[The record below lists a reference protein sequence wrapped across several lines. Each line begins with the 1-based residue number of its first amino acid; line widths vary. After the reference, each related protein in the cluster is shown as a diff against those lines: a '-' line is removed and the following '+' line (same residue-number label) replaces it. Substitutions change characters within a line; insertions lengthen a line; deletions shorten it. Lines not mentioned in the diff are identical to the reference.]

1 MSRVIPRIAIPLF
14 ESQTQR
20 LHRAVSHGH
29 LATGPDL
36 EELEHVL
43 RQRTG
48 RRHVILVSNGF
59 SALFVAVKFA
69 TMTRGAA
76 VSIPVSTCFSIPNA
90 VRANGRT
97 LRFVDVDPVSMG
109 TPRLSPLPEDA
120 MVVAPDHFGY
130 ISPIIEDCGPLDVPV
145 IHDAAQSFLSLTPA
159 HSRGPSVTTLSFYP
173 SKLVNGIDGGAI
185 LLDNDELAALMRR
198 FCYYEDQ
205 MAPEVG
211 YRMNLRLPNLH
222 AAFLL
227 GTLEHVAEI
236 RERMLVAHKQLLTA
250 AQQAG
255 LQVTEPRAGTVPTR
269 FIARASSESE
279 RDTLIDLFG
288 QHGINAC
295 RELMWLCDRDNAARF
310 PIAHALQHTT
320 CSLPLHPCLREE
332 EVHRITR
339 VLLALRH

>member
-1 MSRVIPRIAIPLF
+1 MSRVIPRVAIPLF

-20 LHRAVSHGH
+20 LHRAMSHGH

-48 RRHVILVSNGF
+48 RRHAILVSNGF

-69 TMTRGAA
+69 TMSRGAA

-97 LRFVDVDPVSMG
+97 LRFVDIDPESIG
-109 TPRLSPLPEDA
+109 TPRLCPLPEDA

-130 ISPIIEDCGPLDVPV
+130 ISPIIEERVSLDVPV
-145 IHDAAQSFLSLTPA
+145 IHDAAQSFLSLTAA
-159 HSRGPSVTTLSFYP
+159 HSRSPSVTTLSFYP
-173 SKLVNGIDGGAI
+173 SKLVNGVDGGAI
-185 LLDNDELAALMRR
+185 LLDNDELAVLMRS

-205 MAPEVG
+205 MAPEDG

-236 RERMLVAHKQLLTA
+236 QERMLRTHARLRNA
-250 AQQAG
+250 AQRAG
-255 LQVTEPRAGTVPTR
+255 LTVTAPGEGVTPIR
-269 FIARASSESE
+269 FVAKAPSESNRDNLVE
-279 RDTLIDLFG
+279 RMREV
-288 QHGINAC
+288 GIAAG
-295 RELMWLCDRDNAARF
+295 RELMWLCEREMAHRY
-310 PIAHALQHTT
+310 PIADALVRTT
-320 CSLPLHPCLREE
+320 LSLPFHPCLTEADVE
-332 EVHRITR
+332 YMEQ
-339 VLLALRH
+339 LLA

>member
-69 TMTRGAA
+69 TMARGAA

-97 LRFVDVDPVSMG
+97 LQFVDVDPESMG
-109 TPRLSPLPEDA
+109 TPRLSPLSGDA
-120 MVVAPDHFGY
+120 LVVAPDHFGY
-130 ISPIIEDCGPLDVPV
+130 ISPIIEERGSLDVPV
-145 IHDAAQSFLSLTPA
+145 IHDAAQSFLSLTPT
-159 HSRGPSVTTLSFYP
+159 HSRSPLVTTLSFYP
-173 SKLVNGIDGGAI
+173 SKLANGVDGGAI
-185 LLDNDELAALMRR
+185 LLDNDELAALMRS

-205 MAPEVG
+205 RAPEDG

-236 RERMLVAHKQLLTA
+236 QERMIRTHARLRTVVQR
-250 AQQAG
+250 AG
-255 LQVTEPRAGTVPTR
+255 LTVTAPGEGVTPIR
-269 FIARASSESE
+269 FVVKAPSESD
-279 RDTLIDLFG
+279 RDSLLEQLRKAGVT
-288 QHGINAC
+288 AS
-295 RELMWLCDRDNAARF
+295 RELMWLCEREMVYRF
-310 PIAHALQHTT
+310 PVADALVRTT
-320 CSLPLHPCLREE
+320 LSLPFHPCLTEADLDYLE
-332 EVHRITR
+332 Q
-339 VLLALRH
+339 LLA